1 MTRCVLRASVL
12 LAVVCLV
19 SLPAAAQSPANP
31 KSPPNELDAF
41 MEKVLKRR
49 EINRQVLE
57 QYVLDEHEQ
66 FEVLG
71 PSRMPIYR
79 QKREFT
85 WYVRDGL
92 HVRSPVRFDGVTVG
106 DAARKVYEDNWSKG
120 ERGRLERQRKKEQ
133 EKTGDGKDAP
143 KGEVELPIDDPAGP
157 AGASPIPTPRF
168 VSESY
173 FMDFKFEPGSYYLAG
188 REQLEGKNVL
198 RIEYYPTRLFDGD
211 DNERERKQRERQSER
226 SKREA
231 QRIERQMNKTARVT
245 IWVDPAEHQIVKYT
259 FENVWMDFLPAKW
272 LVRVDDIKASM
283 TMGQPFPDVWLPREM
298 NIHAGVTI
306 AAGPLE
312 AAYERR
318 FANYKLAETK
328 TIIRIPKHE
337 SPDEPEEI
345 FFPEPDQTPAPAPAT
360 EVVAHIRVHGNA
372 WLRDD
377 EVVRLAGVSVGQPLA
392 SDGVQQIQQRLERS
406 GYFETVEILKRYR
419 SLEVGGP
426 VSLVLVVHERP
437 GQTSETAGAGPS
449 ASPWKRLKSQLMFL
463 PIVDYHD
470 GYGFTYG
477 GRLSTV
483 DLFGAGERVSTPFTW
498 GGTRRAAVEV
508 ERTFKRGPL
517 TRVQTTF
524 GIAQRENPRF
534 EIDDRRVSWTARA
547 ERSFAG
553 LVRAGVETSH
563 AAASTWRHSTI
574 ACGRSAPTSR
584 STRAAILPFRAT
596 RCCVGTSWTALHV
609 RGGGAASASIATPPM
624 RAAISASS
632 VRPCWLGGCSTRP
645 PIARCRPTSGC
656 CSAAHR
662 TCAASPPALTTAIG
676 CSATS
681 AELRVPITSVLNGAK
696 LGVHGVRR
704 CRKDVRRR
712 PARRRRRLAPRR
724 RRRRLP
730 DRHIVRLNLDVA
742 HGLNDGKTRVHLGI
756 GLHFLKQGA
765 KVPVPGCEG
774 ARVHGARVLGCDGAR
789 GDGTFAP

>member
-1 MTRCVLRASVL
+1 L
-12 LAVVCLV
+12 LAAVCLHC
-19 SLPAAAQSPANP
+19 PPIAAQPVAPS
-31 KSPPNELDAF
+31 STQTNELDAF

-106 DAARKVYEDNWSKG
+106 DTARKVYEDNWSKG
-120 ERGRLERQRKKEQ
+120 ERGRLERQKKKEQ
-133 EKTGDGKDAP
+133 EKTGDSKDAP
-143 KGEVELPIDDPAGP
+143 KGEVEPPIDDPAGP

-173 FMDFKFEPGSYYLAG
+173 FMDFKFEPGNYYLAG
-188 REQLEGKNVL
+188 REQLEGKPVL
-198 RIEYYPTRLFDGD
+198 RIEYYPTRLFHDGD
-211 DNERERKQRERQSER
+211 DNERERKQRERQSDR

-259 FENVWMDFLPAKW
+259 FENVWMDFLPGKW
-272 LVRVDDIKASM
+272 LVRVDDINASM

-318 FANYKLAETK
+318 FANYKLAETQ
-328 TIIRIPKHE
+328 TIIRIPKHQ
-337 SPDEPEEI
+337 SPDEPEGI
-345 FFPEPDQTPAPAPAT
+345 FFPEPEQTSAPAPAT
-360 EVVAHIRVHGNA
+360 EVVSDIRVHGNA

-377 EVVRLAGVSVGQPLA
+377 EVVRLAGVAVGQTLA
-392 SDGVQQIQQRLERS
+392 SDSLQQIQQRLERS

-470 GYGFTYG
+470 GYGLTYG
-477 GRLSTV
+477 GRVSTV

-547 ERSFAG
+547 ERSVAG
-553 LVRAGVETSH
+553 IVRAGVD
-563 AAASTWRHSTI
+563 A
-574 ACGRSAPTSR
+574 SR
-584 STRAAILPFRAT
+584 SRVDFATLDDRLWTIGADVALDTRGDPAFPRNAVL
-596 RCCVGTSWTALHV
+596 VGTSWTALHV
-609 RGGGAASASIATPPM
+609 SPGGGVSERINRYTTDARGYLGVIRQVVLAGRVQYSTADRTLPPYE
-624 RAAISASS
+624 RLL
-632 VRPCWLGGCSTRP
+632 LGGGSNLR
-645 PIARCRPTSGC
+645 GF
-656 CSAAHR
+656 
-662 TCAASPPALTTAIG
+662 PAGTYDGDRLL
-676 CSATS
+676 ATS

-696 LGVHGVRR
+696 LGVLAFVDAGKTFDVGERAADAVWHRGAGGGVFLI
-704 CRKDVRRR
+704 
-712 PARRRRRLAPRR
+712 AT
-724 RRRRLP
+724 
-730 DRHIVRLNLDVA
+730 IVRLNLDVA
-742 HGLNDGKTRVHLGI
+742 HGLKDGKTRVHLGM
-756 GLHFLKQGA
+756 GF
-765 KVPVPGCEG
+765 
-774 ARVHGARVLGCDGAR
+774 
-789 GDGTFAP
+789 TF